1 MNHLKII
8 VFLLSLFCLSIVVDA
23 QTIATDTIPQRKLP
37 VQAFAA
43 MPVLFGVHVE
53 HAFSYDKHYTTFAE
67 NELTLPIEGGQNYSL
82 FGSLPI
88 IRKRKGFSAKINFNY
103 NIFKDHIGTA
113 TFQDRTLLADASAR
127 ATSAYA
133 AFNISQ
139 NIPFKKWNKKLIVS
153 GTFAASGK
161 QYTELKSYRGLAYAM
176 MPLKM
181 TPNAMFTVGVLGI
194 IGKNVQRP
202 ILPILA
208 YFTRLGPALNL
219 EMILPVSTQLRYV
232 VSNKASYIVGAKLGS
247 RTPYVDSDLPI
258 LQGTDDVLEFKSKN
272 LRLFATIERALGDLV
287 WFNAEVGYNRATK
300 NILNTPNQDLRNKLF
315 IGDGFGYTYVQVGL
329 FLRPVFR
336 FKNRQ

>member
-1 MNHLKII
+1 
-8 VFLLSLFCLSIVVDA
+8 
-23 QTIATDTIPQRKLP
+23 
-37 VQAFAA
+37 
-43 MPVLFGVHVE
+43 
-53 HAFSYDKHYTTFAE
+53 
-67 NELTLPIEGGQNYSL
+67 
-82 FGSLPI
+82 
-88 IRKRKGFSAKINFNY
+88 
-103 NIFKDHIGTA
+103 
-113 TFQDRTLLADASAR
+113 
-127 ATSAYA
+127 
-133 AFNISQ
+133 
-139 NIPFKKWNKKLIVS
+139 
-153 GTFAASGK
+153 
-161 QYTELKSYRGLAYAM
+161 M

-181 TPNAMFTVGVLGI
+181 TRNAMFTVGVLGI

-287 WFNAEVGYNRATK
+287 WFNAEVGYNHAMK

-315 IGDGFGYTYVQVGL
+315 IGDGFGFTYAQVGL

-336 FKNRQ
+336 FKDRQ